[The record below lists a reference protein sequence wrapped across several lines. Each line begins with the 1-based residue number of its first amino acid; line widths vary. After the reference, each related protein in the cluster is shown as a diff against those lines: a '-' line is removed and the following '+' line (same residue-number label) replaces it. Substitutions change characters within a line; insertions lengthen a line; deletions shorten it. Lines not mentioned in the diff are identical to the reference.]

1 MNMKNILK
9 LVGITF
15 ALLVNTTAQADITY
29 DYVYNYTFNNGE
41 IVSGSFT
48 GSENG
53 NLITNLSNITA
64 RLNGNEF
71 TTDSS
76 GSLYGF
82 SYLPDVGG
90 LALTPNASEI
100 LGPKAAWAIGDAVAS
115 FDGTENNFLFI
126 DTINPDG
133 IFVNFFAIGSAFGER
148 SSVVR
153 GPDTHFVNEIF
164 RPASWSVSL
173 AQTPVPVPAGVWL
186 FLSGL
191 LGLLGVNKRRHQ
203 AAV

>member
-15 ALLVNTTAQADITY
+15 ALLVNTVVQADITY
-29 DYVYNYTFNNGE
+29 DYIYSYTFDNGE

-64 RLNGNEF
+64 SLNGNEF
-71 TTDSS
+71 TTDPS

-90 LALTPNASEI
+90 LIPNASGT
-100 LGPKAAWAIGDAVAS
+100 LGPKAAWAIGGAVAS
-115 FDGTENNFLFI
+115 FDGTGNNFLFI

-133 IFVNFFAIGSAFGER
+133 IFVNYFAIGSAFGD
-148 SSVVR
+148 STSVAR
-153 GPDTHFVNEIF
+153 GPDGHFVNENF
-164 RPASWSVSL
+164 SPARWSV
-173 AQTPVPVPAGVWL
+173 AQTPVPVPAAVWL
-186 FLSGL
+186 FVSGL
-191 LGLLGVNKRRHQ
+191 LGLLGMNKRRHQ
-203 AAV
+203 TA